1 MKKLSLPA
9 FILVITA
16 CANLQAQDGPGKA
29 DKQDR
34 KEARRE
40 KINNLIRQSEEGVL
54 VFRKQSIFGIQAR
67 TNGYGIF
74 YELGKMK
81 TQRKTTIYR
90 IDIVETKSP
99 KEEKLVNANSFFGNP
114 LIYGKLNYFYP
125 VTIGV
130 GQQMMLGQKGNKNGV
145 AVSLVYNG
153 GLSLG
158 LLRPYYVSANDPNV
172 GRERIFKYSQEDSAL
187 FLGPTLTG
195 SGGLGKGWDGI
206 KIKPGAFA
214 KAAMRFDYGRFNEA
228 VSGLEIGMSI
238 EAYADNIEILFGQ
251 KERRLFFQGYI
262 AILFGRRK

>member
-1 MKKLSLPA
+1 MLASI
-9 FILVITA
+9 ILILTCFQLA
-16 CANLQAQDGPGKA
+16 AQDDSRKEN
-29 DKQDR
+29 KQDR

-40 KINNLIRQSEEGVL
+40 KVNNLIRQSEEGVL

-67 TNGYGIF
+67 TNGYGIY

-81 TQRKTTIYR
+81 TNRKTNIYR

-99 KEEKLVNANSFFGNP
+99 KEEKLVNASSFFGNP

-125 VTIGV
+125 VTLGF
-130 GQQMMLGQKGNKNGV
+130 GQQLILGQKGNKNGV

-153 GLSLG
+153 GVSLG
-158 LLRPYYVSANDPNV
+158 LLRPYYVSAQDPNI
-172 GRERIFKYSQEDSAL
+172 GQERIFKYSQEDSAL

-206 KIKPGAFA
+206 KVKPGVFA
-214 KAAMRFDYGRFNEA
+214 KTAMRFDYGRFNEA
-228 VSGLEIGMSI
+228 VSGLEIGMSA
-238 EAYADNIEILFGQ
+238 EAYASNIEILFGQ
-251 KERRLFFQGYI
+251 KEQRLFFQGYI